1 MAHKTPRSRRTKP
14 ADVTERTSAVPPR
27 LGLWQRALALAAPSM
42 LLLALAAAAEL
53 GLRWTTPHLDGLDV
67 FVRSNE
73 QQHDFTDRN
82 HVRIFEGDPLL
93 FWRLKPNLHNAIWDF
108 TVVST
113 NAQGLRHDR
122 ALGRKAAGS
131 LRIVCLGDSVT
142 FGYRVPV
149 VFPDHPE
156 AWDTDARPY
165 PMLIERRLRAAN
177 PGREIEVVTLAVPG
191 YTSQQGLAWLQRE
204 IAALDPDLVTLC
216 FGWNDVNMRPAADAV
231 TMPMDGWS
239 TGCRA
244 LVSRSQI
251 LLRAT
256 RWLHG
261 LRSASASIAL
271 TARVSKD
278 DYVRNVLAAQR
289 LAERHGAAALII
301 GPVYRDTV
309 TNPPEAER
317 LARYREALRLA
328 AQGERL
334 AYLEIA
340 ELTERSFPE
349 NRALFGE
356 LIHPDSIGHALMAE
370 RILQA
375 FDEQGL
381 LRHLGLR
388 PPAAQPLRVETGA

>member
-1 MAHKTPRSRRTKP
+1 MAQDIPCPRTPH
-14 ADVTERTSAVPPR
+14 ADETTRACEAPTR
-27 LGLWQRALALAAPSM
+27 LGLWQRALGLTAPS
-42 LLLALAAAAEL
+42 LAFLGLAAAVEF

-67 FVRSNE
+67 FVSSEE
-73 QQHDFTDRN
+73 QQHDFTDRD

-93 FWRLKPNLHNAIWDF
+93 FWRLKPNLRNATWDF

-122 ALGRKAAGS
+122 PLTRKAPGS
-131 LRIVCLGDSVT
+131 VRLVCLGDSVT

-156 AWDTDARPY
+156 SYDASARPF
-165 PMLIERRLRAAN
+165 PVLIEQRLRDAN

-191 YTSQQGLAWLQRE
+191 YTSQQGLAWLRRDLGKLE
-204 IAALDPDLVTLC
+204 PDLLTIC
-216 FGWNDVNMRPAADAV
+216 FGWNDVNLRPAADDV

-239 TGCRA
+239 SGCRA
-244 LVSRSQI
+244 LVARSQV

-256 RWLHG
+256 RWLRG
-261 LRSASASIAL
+261 WRAPRASLAL

-289 LAERHGAAALII
+289 LAESHGAATLII
-301 GPVYRDTV
+301 GPVYRDAT

-317 LARYREALRLA
+317 IAAYREALRLA
-328 AQGERL
+328 AQGEGL
-334 AYLEIA
+334 AYLEIP
-340 ELTERSFPE
+340 ELTERAFPS
-349 NRALFGE
+349 NRMLFGE
-356 LIHPDSIGHALMAE
+356 LIHPDSLGHAVMAE

-375 FDEQGL
+375 LDREGL

-388 PPAAQPLRVETGA
+388 PPAPLAPRMETGA